1 MAVRELASRTDFRM
15 EKIGETPVYFTPPDD
30 AAKAELDRLF
40 ARLTGG
46 AKPRPITHTVQGHQ
60 VNVPAQA
67 MGVARF
73 GFADLCSRPLGAAD
87 YIAIARAYHTVLID
101 GIPRL
106 GAEQRNEAKRFI
118 NLIDVLYERHVK
130 LFASAEAE
138 PEALYQAEL
147 GTEAFE
153 FARTAS
159 RLHEMRSR
167 DYLAAPRGR
176 GHAFSGGTT
185 GLVET

>member
-1 MAVRELASRTDFRM
+1 MEVRELTSRTDFRL
-15 EKIGETPVYFTPPDD
+15 EKIGETPAYFTPDD
-30 AAKAELDRLF
+30 ESARAELDKLF

-46 AKPRPITHTVQGHQ
+46 ARPRSATLSVQGHP
-60 VNVPAQA
+60 VEVPAQA

-73 GFADLCSRPLGAAD
+73 SFDDLCRKPLGAAD
-87 YIAIARAYHTVLID
+87 YIAIARAYHTVLVD

-106 GAEQRNEAKRFI
+106 GGEQRNEAKRFI

-130 LFASAEAE
+130 LFASAETE
-138 PEALYQAEL
+138 PDQLYGGERGA
-147 GTEAFE
+147 EAFE
-153 FARTAS
+153 FARTTS

-167 DYLAAPRGR
+167 DYLARPRGR
-176 GHAFSGGTT
+176 GHAVSGDTT